1 MKYKLGRCNVSY
13 LPECTFGYFQLS
25 VCSLPS
31 LNDAIVLVQIELCWG
46 ISISILNHCWYIQNS
61 LDLHVERQRKKK
73 KAEIDIH
80 LYAFMG
86 AVIRKAAASFYKRSV
101 QDINCILNSIIYFL
115 KLKLLRWHCTSVCYN
130 LCAFNIIFILKYNTD
145 KIKY

>member
-31 LNDAIVLVQIELCWG
+31 LIDAIVLVQIELCWG

-61 LDLHVERQRKKK
+61 LDLHVERQR
-73 KAEIDIH
+73 
-80 LYAFMG
+80 
-86 AVIRKAAASFYKRSV
+86 RKNGRDRYTPLCFYGSCN
-101 QDINCILNSIIYFL
+101 QESSGHDINCIFNSIIYIL